1 MALCTY
7 KKFSTINP
15 ALLKKGVKKSDGR
28 KSVKMLF
35 IQHFKNVLMFEP
47 SKDELQN
54 V

>member
-15 ALLKKGVKKSDGR
+15 ALLKNAGKKTDGK
-28 KSVKMLF
+28 KSVKRLF
-35 IQHFKNVLMFEP
+35 IQHFKNVLMSEP
-47 SKDELQN
+47 CKGELQN